1 MFYTDAAMRC
11 ATCAHMR
18 GRDDEYVA
26 MLLEAAEHDS
36 GDHELHLEI
45 ANALF
50 TAREYEDALEHFE
63 VRHFVFVEKLF
74 LRAQFVI

>member
-1 MFYTDAAMRC
+1 MRC

-26 MLLEAAEHDS
+26 MLLAAAEHDS